1 MAYED
6 YSFKEKVNIFNE
18 HLEKIK
24 SNVRVMEVKNLDSGD
39 SGLYKISLNDPFT
52 VREQLVILTDDF
64 YRLLEQFL
72 GEVNYNS
79 VRTRLWE

>member
-24 SNVRVMEVKNLDSGD
+24 SNVRVMEVK
-39 SGLYKISLNDPFT
+39 I
-52 VREQLVILTDDF
+52 
-64 YRLLEQFL
+64 
-72 GEVNYNS
+72 
-79 VRTRLWE
+79 